1 MKEVKIFMT
10 HRERVLAALNHRE
23 PDRVP
28 IDFGAMRSTGIHAC
42 TYVEVKKYLG
52 MKHGIVKVYD
62 IMQMLAEPEREVI
75 EYFKADIVQLHR
87 LRPVFGIPIDRW
99 KEGVLP
105 NGEKCLYP
113 KEFNYVKNKKGDK
126 ELIVNGRV
134 VARMP
139 KNGHWFDFASFPLA
153 DAESEKD
160 IDAHKFDKFDE
171 QELSFIKNQAEK
183 LKKDYPDY
191 AVLGEFGG
199 TIFEE
204 GLFTF
209 GLEKYLTLLIRKPK
223 LIQYFNEKLV
233 EVHLENL
240 KNYLAA
246 VGDYIDIIRMGDD
259 LGTQNGPYISPKHYR
274 KYIKPYQKA
283 VYDEVHRINPRVKV
297 FLHSCGSIRP
307 FIPDLIEIGVDI
319 LNPVQT
325 TARDMDPVELKREFG
340 KDIVFWGGGVETQGV
355 LMFGTPEE
363 VRAQVKERIE
373 IFAPGGGYVFNQIHN
388 ILPGVPPENIV
399 AAYDEALKAGT
410 YC

>member
-283 VYDEVHRINPRVKV
+283 IYDEVHRINPRGQSLPP
-297 FLHSCGSIRP
+297 FMWEYTPLH
-307 FIPDLIEIGVDI
+307 
-319 LNPVQT
+319 T
-325 TARDMDPVELKREFG
+325 
-340 KDIVFWGGGVETQGV
+340 
-355 LMFGTPEE
+355 
-363 VRAQVKERIE
+363 
-373 IFAPGGGYVFNQIHN
+373 
-388 ILPGVPPENIV
+388 
-399 AAYDEALKAGT
+399 
-410 YC
+410 